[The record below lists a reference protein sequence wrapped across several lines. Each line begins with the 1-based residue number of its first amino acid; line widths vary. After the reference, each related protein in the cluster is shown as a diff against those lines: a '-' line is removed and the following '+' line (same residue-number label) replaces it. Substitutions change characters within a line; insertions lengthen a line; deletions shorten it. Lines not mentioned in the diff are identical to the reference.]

1 MLKGLHFLNN
11 TKVVNMKLFF
21 ISDIHGSVYY
31 LKKALERF
39 QEEKADYI
47 VILGDILYHGARN
60 PLPLE
65 YNPKEVISLLNSLGD
80 RIIAVRGNCDSE
92 VDEMVIDFPIMSTY
106 SNILYNNRRIFITH
120 GHIYNENNMPP
131 LTDGDVMIHGHT
143 HIPRADKKDNIYII
157 NPGSITLPKE
167 GNPHTYGVLEHNTF
181 IIKSLEGIVHE
192 EISL

>member
-11 TKVVNMKLFF
+11 TKEVNMKLFF

-167 GNPHTYGVLEHNTF
+167 GNPHTYGVLEHNIF

>member
-1 MLKGLHFLNN
+1 
-11 TKVVNMKLFF
+11 MKLFF
-21 ISDIHGSVYY
+21 ISDIHGSIYY

-39 QEEKADYI
+39 EEEKADYM

-65 YNPKEVISLLNSLGD
+65 YSPKEVINLLNSLAD
-80 RIIAVRGNCDSE
+80 KIIAVRGNCDSE
-92 VDEMVIDFPIMSTY
+92 VDEMVIDFPIMATY
-106 SNILYNNRRIFITH
+106 SNILYKNRRIFLTH

-131 LTDGDVMIHGHT
+131 LRDGDLLIHGHT
-143 HIPRADKKDNIYII
+143 HIPRGDKKDKIYII

-167 GNPHTYGVLEHNTF
+167 SNPHTYGILDNDTF
-181 IIKSLEGIVHE
+181 IIKTLEGKIFK